1 MKVYILLDIAEG
13 RVKHAVR
20 MLRRTSGAAIVDL
33 LEGHPDVMVMVEAPD
48 RQRLAESVMP
58 VITSVEGIT
67 EDMHML
73 VTRNGMSHN
82 FPARDEAKRPV
93 RR

>member
-1 MKVYILLDIAEG
+1 
-13 RVKHAVR
+13 
-20 MLRRTSGAAIVDL
+20 MLRRTSGAAIVDM

-82 FPARDEAKRPV
+82 FPAQNEARPPGKKV
-93 RR
+93 RNGGTIQRGNVQ